1 MTDNGVLAVI
11 ELELSLLSPDVR
23 SSPAQVEKLLEPD
36 FREIGASGRL
46 WTRSQVVLALT
57 REVPDDKTAVV
68 VTRDAGNDVRL
79 GPHPADLC
87 FNSGRASRPAQL
99 AVAALGELLAARVP
113 SGHPRVTLPTQVE
126 LDVVQLARSPRPGM
140 ESAAAGLGQVVATDS
155 ATARNS
161 DPDTASSPAFTSGCT

>member
-68 VTRDAGNDVRL
+68 VTQMQAMTFGSDLILLTYVSTRGERRARRSSLWRRSESCWRL
-79 GPHPADLC
+79 AFHQGTPA
-87 FNSGRASRPAQL
+87 
-99 AVAALGELLAARVP
+99 
-113 SGHPRVTLPTQVE
+113 
-126 LDVVQLARSPRPGM
+126 
-140 ESAAAGLGQVVATDS
+140 
-155 ATARNS
+155 
-161 DPDTASSPAFTSGCT
+161 